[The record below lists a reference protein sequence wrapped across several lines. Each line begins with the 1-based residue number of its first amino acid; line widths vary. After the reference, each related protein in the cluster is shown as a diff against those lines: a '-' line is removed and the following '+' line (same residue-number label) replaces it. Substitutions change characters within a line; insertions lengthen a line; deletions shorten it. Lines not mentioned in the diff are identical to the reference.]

1 MRSSHLRTFE
11 RSSVAVRRSTAARYR
26 HCCRRYYAFY
36 SGYGNLLLFYIQIC
50 HDGCSHCWITCCAD
64 VAYIAPCTY
73 SIQSVQSIAKMTNDK
88 MMMSFWYD
96 KCTWGASWVYY
107 TGLWFV
113 GVFEMGGEWDWFL
126 CLFFLLL
133 LGMEDSSWF
142 LNSISVEWHRM
153 HLFSYP
159 IITPCAYH
167 LLSAFLHAHR
177 WNIRPCTHFRQW
189 SSALAG
195 NSNEYTN
202 RLKHPKPQKQSL
214 DSPWFASFFFFLYPW
229 NRVYMFSWRAG
240 DNLNI
245 TINIW
250 LVGLVVVQKH
260 RFNTQCGRTV
270 RTTFFFIVIAECSW
284 IFKKPTQ
291 RL

>member
-126 CLFFLLL
+126 CLFFFLL
-133 LGMEDSSWF
+133 LGMKDSSWF

-159 IITPCAYH
+159 IITPCAVR
-167 LLSAFLHAHR
+167 LLT
-177 WNIRPCTHFRQW
+177 RPSMKHSPMHTFQAMIECTCGQFKWIYKPFKAPQ
-189 SSALAG
+189 
-195 NSNEYTN
+195 T
-202 RLKHPKPQKQSL
+202 PKTIAR
-214 DSPWFASFFFFLYPW
+214 FTVVCFFL
-229 NRVYMFSWRAG
+229 
-240 DNLNI
+240 L
-245 TINIW
+245 
-250 LVGLVVVQKH
+250 
-260 RFNTQCGRTV
+260 
-270 RTTFFFIVIAECSW
+270 FFISLKSCIYVFLKS
-284 IFKKPTQ
+284 
-291 RL
+291 RR

>member
-1 MRSSHLRTFE
+1 MH
-11 RSSVAVRRSTAARYR
+11 VRRKLSVL
-26 HCCRRYYAFY
+26 HWIMVCRGFR
-36 SGYGNLLLFYIQIC
+36 
-50 HDGCSHCWITCCAD
+50 DGGR
-64 VAYIAPCTY
+64 VRLVFV
-73 SIQSVQSIAKMTNDK
+73 SV
-88 MMMSFWYD
+88 
-96 KCTWGASWVYY
+96 
-107 TGLWFV
+107 
-113 GVFEMGGEWDWFL
+113 
-126 CLFFLLL
+126 FFLL

-214 DSPWFASFFFFLYPW
+214 DSPWFASFFFF
-229 NRVYMFSWRAG
+229 
-240 DNLNI
+240 
-245 TINIW
+245 
-250 LVGLVVVQKH
+250 
-260 RFNTQCGRTV
+260 
-270 RTTFFFIVIAECSW
+270 FISLKSCIYVFLKS
-284 IFKKPTQ
+284 
-291 RL
+291 RR